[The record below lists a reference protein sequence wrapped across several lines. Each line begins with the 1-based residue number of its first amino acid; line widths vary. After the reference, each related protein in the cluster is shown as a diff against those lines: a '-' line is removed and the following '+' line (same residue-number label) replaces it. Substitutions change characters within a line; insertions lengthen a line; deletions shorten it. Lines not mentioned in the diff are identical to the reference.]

1 MSIEIKELQAGYQ
14 DTIIIER
21 ANLSIPKG
29 KITMMIGQNGCG
41 KSTLLKSISRILPVK
56 KGEILLNG
64 VNLKKMAQKEIAKK
78 MAILPQSPLVPEGIL
93 VKDLVAYGRFP
104 YQKPMS
110 GLKKEDHEIIEWAM
124 KKTGVFELQNKPVEE
139 LSGGQRQRVWISLAL
154 AQKTEILVLDE
165 PTTYLDMAHQLE
177 VLELL
182 KKLNKEEGTT
192 IIMVIHELNHA
203 TKFADH
209 IIGMKK
215 GKVLFEGAP
224 NEVITVE
231 NLKALYEIEAVLTTS
246 QSGAYPICMDYS
258 LVREQEKMA

>member
-1 MSIEIKELQAGYQ
+1 MSIEIKELQTGYQ

-124 KKTGVFELQNKPVEE
+124 KKTGVFALQNKPVEE

-246 QSGAYPICMDYS
+246 QSGDYPICMDYS
-258 LVREQEKMA
+258 LVRE

>member
-1 MSIEIKELQAGYQ
+1 MSIEIKDLQAGYQ
-14 DTIIIER
+14 DTIIIEK
-21 ANLSIPKG
+21 ADLVIPKG

-41 KSTLLKSISRILPVK
+41 KSTLLKSLSRILPTK
-56 KGEILLNG
+56 RGEILLNG
-64 VNLKKMAQKEIAKK
+64 TNLKKMAQKEIAKK

-110 GLKKEDHEIIEWAM
+110 SLTKEDHEIIAWAM
-124 KKTGVFELQNKPVEE
+124 EKTGVLALQNKRVEA

-177 VLELL
+177 ILELL
-182 KKLNKEEGTT
+182 QKLNKEEGTT

-203 TKFADH
+203 AKFADH

-215 GKVLFEGAP
+215 GSVLFEGSP
-224 NEVITVE
+224 KDVITVE
-231 NLKALYEIEAVLTTS
+231 NLRNLYEIEATLMMNKEK
-246 QSGAYPICMDYS
+246 GYPICTDYS
-258 LVREQEKMA
+258 LLKKISS

>member
-56 KGEILLNG
+56 KGDILLNG

-246 QSGAYPICMDYS
+246 QSGDYPICMDYS
-258 LVREQEKMA
+258 LVRE